1 MGGVDA
7 FGQLASTC
15 RLLRRSKKSWKCMF
29 YDLVEVAAINSYL
42 LMQECRQEF
51 PDSMPQPTSYSQSEY
66 RANRASQFAGKAA
79 GEPLPLKVRGRK
91 QRHQETKRMVGGG
104 GGGLTSCSR
113 YKAQLLFCHVGTK
126 SSIACTVCKNR
137 NENAEYFRLQPDRQC
152 FQDFHQR

>member
-1 MGGVDA
+1 MEEPIRRQKSIDDYNRLMGGVDA

-42 LMQECRQEF
+42 LMQEYRQEF

-113 YKAQLLFCHVGTK
+113 YKAQLLFVPCWDKVIH
-126 SSIACTVCKNR
+126 
-137 NENAEYFRLQPDRQC
+137 RLHCLQEP
-152 FQDFHQR
+152 QREC